1 MDWAEMSIMYHV
13 GFVLFLLWLLS
24 CFAQIHPFA
33 YFFSLIYLYMVH
45 DRYITKLRKKLQYE
59 EAKQANQKRIAI
71 NLVGG
76 FLSHFHQVLS
86 DSETVRWLNHVVEKM
101 WPLCMEEITSQ
112 KILLPIIP
120 WFLEKYKPWTAKKAV
135 VQHLYMG
142 RNPPVFTEMRVLR
155 QCTGDDHLALEM
167 GLRFCT
173 ADDMSAI
180 LAIKLRRRLGFGMWT
195 KLHIT
200 GMQVEG
206 KVLIGIKFLRRWP
219 FIGRLRVCFAEPPYF
234 QMTVKP
240 IFTHGV
246 DVTVLPGIAGWLDK
260 LLSMAFE
267 QTLVQPNMLVVD
279 LEKLVSP
286 TEESWFC
293 VDEKKPIAFA
303 KVEVIEASDM
313 KPSDLNGLADPYV
326 KGKLGPYGFRTKT
339 QKKTLTPKWLEEF
352 EIPIITWD
360 PPNLLV
366 VEVRDKDHF
375 VDDSLGNCTVNI
387 SDLRDGE
394 RHDMWLPLQNIKIGR
409 LHLAITVH
417 KEKEDIPCS
426 IEGDALDK
434 QEVQQQQSFASDT
447 PNRSSFSSATSDVSQ
462 KVADDLEPINLEG
475 QQDTG
480 VWIHRPG
487 NEVPQIWVPRKGK
500 TRQVG
505 KTLGDSFGSSVLP
518 GVQCDDSSSSDEATE
533 GKKSGNRVRR
543 GLRKITS
550 AFHRNP
556 KEGSNLKE
564 DTISEESVESPYAN
578 IRAANQR
585 EGGVKFIV
593 EDSLSGP
600 LHGKDSK
607 PLNSSPEST
616 NSAESPGKGDKK
628 HMPQRFLNH
637 MEKSARNLKHVL
649 SRKGSRLSRGVP
661 QGGPELEI
669 DPEFDSSDDDD
680 NDESV
685 PTGVPTAVE
694 DPVIPGDRSGTGPT
708 VGVVKSEE
716 QSNNGE
722 GTKEIDSE
730 ESLKPIE
737 VSAEGNMDEKER

>member
-59 EAKQANQKRIAI
+59 EAKQANQKR
-71 NLVGG
+71 
-76 FLSHFHQVLS
+76 VLS

-206 KVLIGIKFLRRWP
+206 K
-219 FIGRLRVCFAEPPYF
+219 
-234 QMTVKP
+234 
-240 IFTHGV
+240 
-246 DVTVLPGIAGWLDK
+246 
-260 LLSMAFE
+260 
-267 QTLVQPNMLVVD
+267 PNMLVVD

-417 KEKEDIPCS
+417 KENCQDIPCS

>member
-59 EAKQANQKRIAI
+59 EAKQANQKR
-71 NLVGG
+71 
-76 FLSHFHQVLS
+76 VLS

-120 WFLEKYKPWTAKKAV
+120 WFLEKYKPWTA
-135 VQHLYMG
+135 HLYMG

-206 KVLIGIKFLRRWP
+206 KVCSLLSMALL
-219 FIGRLRVCFAEPPYF
+219 IGRLRVCFAEPPYF

-417 KEKEDIPCS
+417 KENCQDIPCS

-500 TRQVG
+500 TR
-505 KTLGDSFGSSVLP
+505 DSFGSSVLP

>member
-1 MDWAEMSIMYHV
+1 MDLTEMSIMFHV
-13 GFVLFLLWLLS
+13 AFVLFLLWLLS
-24 CFAQIHPFA
+24 CFAQIHPSA
-33 YFFSLIYLYMVH
+33 YFFSLIYLYLVH
-45 DRYITKLRKKLQYE
+45 DRYITKLKKKLQYE
-59 EAKQANQKRIAI
+59 ESKQANQKR
-71 NLVGG
+71 
-76 FLSHFHQVLS
+76 VLC
-86 DSETVRWLNHVVEKM
+86 DSETVRWLNHAVEKI
-101 WPLCMEEITSQ
+101 WPICMEEITSQ
-112 KILLPIIP
+112 KILRPIIP
-120 WFLEKYKPWTAKKAV
+120 WFLDKYKPWTAKKAI

-142 RNPPVFTEMRVLR
+142 RNPPLFTEMRVLR
-155 QCTGDDHLALEM
+155 QCTDDDHLALEM
-167 GLRFCT
+167 GLKLCT

-180 LAIKLRRRLGFGMWT
+180 LAVKLRRRLGFGMWT

-240 IFTHGV
+240 LFTHGV

-267 QTLVQPNMLVVD
+267 ETLVQPNMLVVD
-279 LEKLVSP
+279 MEKFVSP
-286 TEESWFC
+286 GEESWFS

-326 KGKLGPYGFRTKT
+326 KGQLGQYGFRTKT

-352 EIPIITWD
+352 EIPIVTWET
-360 PPNLLV
+360 PNVLV
-366 VEVRDKDHF
+366 LEVRDKDHF

-387 SDLRDGE
+387 NDLRDGE
-394 RHDMWLPLQNIKIGR
+394 RRDMWLPLQNVKIGR

-417 KEKEDIPCS
+417 DEKEDVACS
-426 IEGDALDK
+426 IEGDAANN
-434 QEVQQQQSFASDT
+434 QEDAQQSFANDT

-462 KVADDLEPINLEG
+462 KIADDFEPINVAG
-475 QQDTG
+475 QQETG
-480 VWIHRPG
+480 VWIHHPG
-487 NEVPQIWVPRKGK
+487 NQVSQTWEPRKGK

-505 KTLGDSFGSSVLP
+505 KALGDSFSSVSP
-518 GVQCDDSSSSDEATE
+518 GNDSSSPDEATE

-550 AFHRNP
+550 AFHRSP
-556 KEGSNLKE
+556 KDVS
-564 DTISEESVESPYAN
+564 TPEESIQSPNYAN

-600 LHGKDSK
+600 IK
-607 PLNSSPEST
+607 PSDSSPESP
-616 NSAESPGKGDKK
+616 SKGDKK
-628 HMPQRFLNH
+628 HMPQRILNH
-637 MEKSARNLKHVL
+637 VEKSARNLKHVL
-649 SRKGSRLSRGVP
+649 SRKGSRLSRGGP
-661 QGGPELEI
+661 QTEPDQEM
-669 DPEFDSSDDDD
+669 DPEFDSSDDDG

-685 PTGVPTAVE
+685 PAVLPQE
-694 DPVIPGDRSGTGPT
+694 QPVVAEENSSGTGPT
-708 VGVVKSEE
+708 LVKNEE
-716 QSNNGE
+716 QSINGY
-722 GTKEIDSE
+722 GGAKETDSTE
-730 ESLKPIE
+730 ESLKPTE
-737 VSAEGNMDEKER
+737 ESAEGIVEEERK